1 MPTND
6 IDGACKSL
14 MVLDAGKSLIA
25 MHPRVDASCAA
36 AKADN
41 SNDSGY
47 IWATG
52 STSVAALCCD
62 AQ

>member
-1 MPTND
+1 MPRND

-14 MVLDAGKSLIA
+14 MMLDAGNSLIA
-25 MHPRVDASCAA
+25 MHPIVDASCAA

-47 IWATG
+47 G
-52 STSVAALCCD
+52 LLVVP
-62 AQ
+62 Q